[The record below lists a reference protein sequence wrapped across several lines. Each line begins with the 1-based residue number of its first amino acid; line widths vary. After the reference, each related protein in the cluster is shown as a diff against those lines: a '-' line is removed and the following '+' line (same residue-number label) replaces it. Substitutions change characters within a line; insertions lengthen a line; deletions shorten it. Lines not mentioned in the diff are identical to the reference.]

1 MINLFWINDVTFPE
15 NTRVPIYVGFSF
27 LSEEVGE
34 KNEFK
39 YNIDQYLSEGNILLG
54 EEHFIVRKNDRIEF
68 LADAGDDKE
77 IKQNETVTVSA
88 TDISETATYNW
99 YDASGNLIYTGKD
112 LSISPQITEKYKL
125 EVIADADGFKDYDEI
140 IVEVK
145 DRYIDN
151 LSPNPASNNVVVEY
165 KTDNTNSDYIML
177 LNTTATTNRNYIID
191 VNQTQ
196 AIFNVSNFQQGSYSV
211 ISFCDGVAVDMKT
224 LIVQ

>member
-1 MINLFWINDVTFPE
+1 M
-15 NTRVPIYVGFSF
+15 
-27 LSEEVGE
+27 
-34 KNEFK
+34 
-39 YNIDQYLSEGNILLG
+39 LG

-125 EVIADADGFKDYDEI
+125 EVIAAADGFKAYDEVI
-140 IVEVK
+140 IEVK
-145 DRYIDN
+145 DCYIDN
-151 LSPNPASNNVVVEY
+151 ISPNPASNDVVVNY
-165 KTDNTNSDYIML
+165 KTENTTSAYIMV
-177 LNTTATTNRNYIID
+177 LNATATANNNYIID

-196 AIFNVSNFQQGSYSV
+196 TVLSIVYIV
-211 ISFCDGVAVDMKT
+211 MKYY
-224 LIVQ
+224 L